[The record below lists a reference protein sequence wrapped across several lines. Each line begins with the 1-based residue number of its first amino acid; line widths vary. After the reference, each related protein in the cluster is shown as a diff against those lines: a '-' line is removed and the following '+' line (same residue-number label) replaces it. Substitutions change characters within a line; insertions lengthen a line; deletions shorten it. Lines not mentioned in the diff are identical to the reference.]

1 MITRPFTWNNRQY
14 TASIDADEVV
24 DITSP
29 LLHVQGRWA
38 DGLIHDARYR
48 PRATSPVPT
57 DLLEA
62 AEHALLAPEPMA
74 SDAVAS

>member
-1 MITRPFTWNNRQY
+1 MTRTFTWNQREY
-14 TASIDADEVV
+14 TVSIDADEVV
-24 DITSP
+24 DITSVT
-29 LLHVQGRWA
+29 LHVQGRLA

-62 AEHALLAPEPMA
+62 AERALAA
-74 SDAVAS
+74 AGI